1 MRGSRKQIF
10 LTGATGYMGR
20 AGLDELLARG
30 DRFEIT
36 ALALPIEADRRIMA
50 PYIRR
55 GVKVIWGDLTRYE
68 DVLAGVAGA
77 DVVLHVGG
85 LVSPLA
91 DSQPKRTIQ
100 VNVGAA
106 ENIVRAIQAQPDPD
120 RVKFVY
126 IGSVAQTGNRP
137 PPIHWGRVGDP
148 IKISTFDTY
157 ALSKTIA
164 ERIVVDSGLKHWVS
178 IRQTGIARLSASATL
193 DPILFHTPLAGV
205 LEWVTVR
212 DSGRLLA
219 NVCGEDV
226 PQEFWGGIYNIGG
239 GDPGRLTNLAY
250 FERVFRAIGVRDSR
264 RVIEPNW
271 FALRNFHGHWF
282 SDSVRLEELLKFRIE
297 TLDVYL
303 AEESKRVPWYT
314 RLAGVFPQLLRR
326 RLESVARKPGGT
338 LSWIAQGDDARIKA
352 YFGSC
357 DAWQAIG
364 KWEDQ
369 QLKRPSD
376 VPTEL
381 DHGYDEAKPRE
392 ESSIADAQEAAL
404 FRGGKCLSADMPSGD
419 WRHLLRWRCH
429 AGHEFEASLNLILMG
444 GHWCPVCIADTE
456 AYPVLARHSP
466 FFNQVWAPDAVE

>member
-1 MRGSRKQIF
+1 
-10 LTGATGYMGR
+10 MGR
-20 AGLDELLARG
+20 AGLDALLAHR

-36 ALALPIEADRRIMA
+36 ALALPTGADRRILA
-50 PYIRR
+50 PYIKR

-68 DVLAGVAGA
+68 DVLEGVAGA

-91 DSQPKRTIQ
+91 DSQPKRTLQ

-106 ENIVRAIQAQPDPD
+106 ENIVRAIHAQPDPD
-120 RVKFVY
+120 RVKLVY

-148 IKISTFDTY
+148 IKISAFDTY

-178 IRQTGIARLSASATL
+178 LRQTGIARVSASATL

-219 NVCGEDV
+219 NVCEENV

-239 GDPGRLTNLAY
+239 GQPARLTNLQY
-250 FERVFRAIGVRDSR
+250 FEKVFRAIGVRDAR

-282 SDSVRLEELLKFRIE
+282 SDSDRLEALLKFRTQ
-297 TLDVYL
+297 TLDSYL
-303 AEESKRVPWYT
+303 AAESQRVPWYT
-314 RLAGVFPQLLRR
+314 RLAGIFPQLLRR
-326 RLESVARKPGGT
+326 RLERRRV
-338 LSWIAQGDDARIKA
+338 D
-352 YFGSC
+352 
-357 DAWQAIG
+357 QA
-364 KWEDQ
+364 E
-369 QLKRPSD
+369 P
-376 VPTEL
+376 
-381 DHGYDEAKPRE
+381 
-392 ESSIADAQEAAL
+392 
-404 FRGGKCLSADMPSGD
+404 
-419 WRHLLRWRCH
+419 
-429 AGHEFEASLNLILMG
+429 
-444 GHWCPVCIADTE
+444 
-456 AYPVLARHSP
+456 
-466 FFNQVWAPDAVE
+466 